1 VPKKKGRESWSFG
14 AQIEVMNPI
23 SNQQG
28 IKWNPIAPI
37 CLGKSST
44 LNDGVELNEHSSPLF

>member
-1 VPKKKGRESWSFG
+1 
-14 AQIEVMNPI
+14 MNPI

-44 LNDGVELNEHSSPLF
+44 LNDGVELNEHSSPPF